1 MWRLSVALPLP
12 QDTIYI
18 HRYMYSMYDR
28 PLASK
33 PKPFIFYLVLVV
45 GSCGA
50 NFSKVPC
57 SCEMKLPVLRIW
69 GIPRTCMFVC
79 VYVFWPEVAIPALN
93 AYKFNLVF
101 CGTSSPAA
109 SVAFVVLSCFVILFV
124 LAKNKPGVRSTES
137 SRSNIYI
144 LAWLNTLAVDFR
156 PRIALV

>member
-1 MWRLSVALPLP
+1 MPRKPDGKGGGYFDSDIRGKCVLSARLLADLPPPLPFP

-69 GIPRTCMFVC
+69 GIPRTCMCVC
-79 VYVFWPEVAIPALN
+79 MYFGRKLQFLPSMPI
-93 AYKFNLVF
+93 NL
-101 CGTSSPAA
+101 T
-109 SVAFVVLSCFVILFV
+109 
-124 LAKNKPGVRSTES
+124 
-137 SRSNIYI
+137 
-144 LAWLNTLAVDFR
+144 
-156 PRIALV
+156 